1 MFHTED
7 FTMAGFF
14 GFFDY
19 TRPGKGVRKDEP
31 KRSHFAMFWIL
42 LQRKFFKI
50 IQTNFLFLVCCLP
63 LLAVI
68 FCYLFGFIPSLPVF
82 FALLAVSIL
91 PVGPGAAGM
100 TYILRNFANEQPVFL
115 LSDFWDTFRSNF
127 RQAAIYGY
135 LVAAVGIALY
145 WTGSFYSLNAPQ
157 NPWMY
162 VPLCII
168 LFLAITFLL
177 ANFTIFLMI
186 VTLDLPLPAIIKNG
200 FLLGGLCLKSN
211 LFTLLWVGLLGFL
224 FWRLPVICALLYAI
238 IGCAFAAFLI
248 IHNSYR
254 GVKKYTIDPYFASL
268 ETAAEET
275 AFDDDGNAWDD
286 EK

>member
-1 MFHTED
+1 
-7 FTMAGFF
+7 MAGIF

-19 TRPGKGVRKDEP
+19 TTPGKGVRKDEP

-50 IQTNFLFLVCCLP
+50 IQTNFLFLLCCLP
-63 LLAVI
+63 LIAVI
-68 FCYLFGFIPSLPVF
+68 TCYLFGVITSLPVVF
-82 FALLAVSIL
+82 VLLAISIL
-91 PVGPGAAGM
+91 PIGPGVAGM

-115 LSDFWDTFRSNF
+115 LSDFWDAFKNNF
-127 RQAAIYGY
+127 QQAAIYGY
-135 LVAAVGIALY
+135 MVAIIGAVMA
-145 WTGSFYSLNAPQ
+145 WAGSFYSLNAAA

-162 VPLCII
+162 IPLCII
-168 LFLAITFLL
+168 IFLAITFLL
-177 ANFTIFLMI
+177 ANFTIYIMI
-186 VTLDLPLPAIIKNG
+186 VTLDLSLPAIIKNG
-200 FLLGGLCLKSN
+200 FLLGVLCFKSN
-211 LFTLLWVGLLGFL
+211 LFTLLWVALLGFL
-224 FWRLPVICALLYAI
+224 FWRFPVICVLVYLI
-238 IGCAFAAFLI
+238 IGFAFVAFII

-275 AFDDDGNAWDD
+275 IFDDSHKLEEGD